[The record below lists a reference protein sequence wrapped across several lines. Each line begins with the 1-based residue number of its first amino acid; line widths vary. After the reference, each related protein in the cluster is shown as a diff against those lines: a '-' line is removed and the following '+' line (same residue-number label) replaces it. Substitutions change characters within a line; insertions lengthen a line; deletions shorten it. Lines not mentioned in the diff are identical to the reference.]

1 MQAAVLV
8 ASIALTRACVPNP
21 IFGSPEEYCLSY
33 SVFNPSAQTAAEG
46 AATICTPFEDPNVN
60 IAVKA
65 GQTLLYPLSGITR
78 DSAPFTTNPSGVDI
92 SWDDVDGEYKV
103 RWASSSTEDVQGYQ
117 CLDIARIG
125 GQQTPQSAK
134 AETCTQRVC
143 RKLCTRPKW
152 LQAAGMTVLDD
163 SDVTNLRW
171 RYNTQ
176 AKVGQKVSFELEAVN
191 FISDDLVTIEGAVE
205 GGIPIGLTF
214 RGPSTRLGNR
224 WSRTIEWTP
233 KPGQEGRMFTAHFA
247 VAAVSAPDS
256 PGADLCGVSRSFLSV
271 DISVLGP
278 NVDWE
283 EPEDKAYEVVVG
295 EPLEEAFMCRSTLYR
310 PKTALANVTVDG
322 VEVTGGGQAG
332 MYDLTIVNP
341 PVGSASRESR
351 VSFKYV
357 SGGGDEASTKQFC
370 FSCADALGMLEPKQR
385 CFTIFTKLCEV
396 YVKRDDTLH
405 DLTRRYHLDRNWRR
419 LWNLNDLQNPYLV
432 LHSGT
437 KLRIGPVYAVRRGD
451 TLGSIAALFET
462 TVKKI
467 LMHNPHLD
475 HVEEDGLQIGT
486 DICLLP
492 CSNRRPP
499 SHFDNKLYEQ

>member
-1 MQAAVLV
+1 
-8 ASIALTRACVPNP
+8 
-21 IFGSPEEYCLSY
+21 
-33 SVFNPSAQTAAEG
+33 
-46 AATICTPFEDPNVN
+46 
-60 IAVKA
+60 
-65 GQTLLYPLSGITR
+65 
-78 DSAPFTTNPSGVDI
+78 
-92 SWDDVDGEYKV
+92 
-103 RWASSSTEDVQGYQ
+103 
-117 CLDIARIG
+117 
-125 GQQTPQSAK
+125 
-134 AETCTQRVC
+134 
-143 RKLCTRPKW
+143 
-152 LQAAGMTVLDD
+152 
-163 SDVTNLRW
+163 
-171 RYNTQ
+171 
-176 AKVGQKVSFELEAVN
+176 
-191 FISDDLVTIEGAVE
+191 
-205 GGIPIGLTF
+205 
-214 RGPSTRLGNR
+214 
-224 WSRTIEWTP
+224 
-233 KPGQEGRMFTAHFA
+233 
-247 VAAVSAPDS
+247 
-256 PGADLCGVSRSFLSV
+256 
-271 DISVLGP
+271 
-278 NVDWE
+278 
-283 EPEDKAYEVVVG
+283 
-295 EPLEEAFMCRSTLYR
+295 LYR
-310 PKTALANVTVDG
+310 PKAALANVTVDG
-322 VEVTGGGQAG
+322 VEVSGGGQAG

-341 PVGSASRESR
+341 PVGSTSKESR

-357 SGGGDEASTKQFC
+357 SGGGDEASSKQFC